1 MENSTKQ
8 NCCLNEKI
16 IGECKNLYRGSNLGV
31 VDYLE
36 SVLPRDRKVK
46 KFANQYREET
56 SCGCPEDD
64 DGVDTFWEMMWYL
77 GLNSYLD

>member
-1 MENSTKQ
+1 
-8 NCCLNEKI
+8 
-16 IGECKNLYRGSNLGV
+16 
-31 VDYLE
+31 
-36 SVLPRDRKVK
+36 VLPRDRKVK